1 MAISCPTCGLKNP
14 NSAVMC
20 DCGHVLNQNV
30 DPSTLAGA
38 ARANQ
43 AIRNRRN
50 VAVPVGIGIVVIL
63 VIILRVVL
71 RAMLR

>member
-30 DPSTLAGA
+30 DPSILAGA
-38 ARANQ
+38 VRAN
-43 AIRNRRN
+43 REMRSRRN
-50 VAVPVGIGIVVIL
+50 VAVPVGIGVVVIVL
-63 VIILRVVL
+63 VILRIVL
-71 RAMLR
+71 RAMH